1 MVYFTCILF
10 TVAFVINTIANINF
24 LNKLNKLKLENEDC
38 RKIIDVL
45 RKRIN
50 DKDNH
55 IEQLQSSLNK
65 LSEAVQDTDNIR
77 MLHNTTK
84 VKELKLEKIFTP
96 QQTSDMRKYKIPELA
111 IAMNELKKSIPNELI
126 SYECHE
132 LENDGIRITVCLKIV
147 EPLNIN

>member
-45 RKRIN
+45 RKRIK

-65 LSEAVQDTDNIR
+65 LNAAN
-77 MLHNTTK
+77 
-84 VKELKLEKIFTP
+84 
-96 QQTSDMRKYKIPELA
+96 RK
-111 IAMNELKKSIPNELI
+111 
-126 SYECHE
+126 
-132 LENDGIRITVCLKIV
+132 
-147 EPLNIN
+147 